1 MKIWRDKR
9 LGKNERL
16 IIAARLF
23 LVVILAIILAAAGS
37 CLRSAKAA
45 TSTEPPELFSVDD
58 ILLLAAAMELENGC
72 NSDLCLLYTGSVII
86 NRVNSPRFPYT
97 IYGVLHQ
104 KGQYAARTLRHLDTV
119 KISER
124 TLSLALKL
132 AMCGSLDTEIIFQS
146 MHPELGRVKYHI
158 DTEYFATE

>member
-1 MKIWRDKR
+1 MKIWDNKR

-23 LVVILAIILAAAGS
+23 LLAILAGILIWAAA
-37 CLRSAKAA
+37 CHNAKAA
-45 TSTEPPELFSVDD
+45 NTRDFSVDD

-86 NRVNSPRFPYT
+86 NRVNSPRFPDT

-104 KGQYAARTLRHLDTV
+104 KGQYAAWTLRHLDTV

-132 AMCGSLDTEIIFQS
+132 TMCGSLDTEIIFQS
-146 MHPELGRVKYHI
+146 MHPELGHVKYHI

>member
-1 MKIWRDKR
+1 MKN
-9 LGKNERL
+9 NERL
-16 IIAARLF
+16 MIAARLF
-23 LVVILAIILAAAGS
+23 LVVILAIILAASGS
-37 CLRSAKAA
+37 CFRSAKAA

-58 ILLLAAAMELENGC
+58 VLLLAAAMELENGC

-86 NRVNSPRFPYT
+86 NRVNSPRFPDT
-97 IYGVLHQ
+97 IYGVIHQ
-104 KGQYAARTLRHLDTV
+104 KGQYAAWTLRHLDTV

>member
-1 MKIWRDKR
+1 MKIWNSKR

-16 IIAARLF
+16 MIAARLF

-45 TSTEPPELFSVDD
+45 TGTEPPELFSVDD

-86 NRVNSPRFPYT
+86 NRVNSPRFPDT

-104 KGQYAARTLRHLDTV
+104 KGQYAAWTLRHLDTV

>member
-1 MKIWRDKR
+1 MKN
-9 LGKNERL
+9 NERL
-16 IIAARLF
+16 IITARLF
-23 LVVILAIILAAAGS
+23 LLAILAGILIWAAA
-37 CLRSAKAA
+37 CHNAKAA
-45 TSTEPPELFSVDD
+45 NTRDFSVDD

-86 NRVNSPRFPYT
+86 NRVNSPRFPDT

-104 KGQYAARTLRHLDTV
+104 KGQYAAWTLRHLDTV

-146 MHPELGRVKYHI
+146 MHPELGHVKYHI